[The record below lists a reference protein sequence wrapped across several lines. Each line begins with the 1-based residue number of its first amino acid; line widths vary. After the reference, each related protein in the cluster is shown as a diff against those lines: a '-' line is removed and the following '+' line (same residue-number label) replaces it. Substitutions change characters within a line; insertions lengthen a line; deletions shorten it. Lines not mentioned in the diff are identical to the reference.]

1 MPIIERIV
9 SFCCR
14 HAAWTVL
21 AAVIVTLGAGY
32 FTAAHFAMNTNS
44 AELISAKTG
53 WRKRE
58 IAFDAKFPGESNL
71 IAVVIDGAT
80 PELAGAAASSLS
92 ARIAADKTLFPSVRR
107 PDGGPFFDHNG
118 MLFLPL
124 ADVQNTLQ
132 QLFKS
137 QPFIGPLASDPSL
150 RGVLNSLS
158 TALLGVTSGQA
169 KLSDFDAAMARFE
182 DSFSAAANGQVRFLS
197 WRSLITDAPPQPEE
211 LRRFIEV
218 QPALDFDALE
228 PGLKASD
235 TIRGAARALGLT
247 PENGVR
253 VRLTGDVPLS
263 DEEFATLTDRAWL
276 MGGAMLGGVLLT
288 LWLALRSFKLIIAI
302 LLTLVAGL
310 VVTMA
315 LGLMAVGV
323 FNIISIAFIALFVG
337 LGVDFGIQFSVRYR
351 CERFHQPDLA
361 KALCH
366 TGRSVGM
373 PLALAALATAVGFF
387 SFLPTQYTG
396 VAELGLVAG
405 VGMIAAFATS
415 ITLLPALL
423 ILMRPSVEGQDVGF
437 AALAP
442 LDKYLHDRRKH
453 VLRIAALAGT
463 VALVLTVFL
472 RFDSNPLDL
481 RSPKVE
487 SVSTLFDLMKNPE
500 TSPNTI
506 DVAAPSLAAADALA
520 AKLSGLPLVQQAVTL
535 SSFIPEDQYR
545 KIALIADANG
555 ILDSTLN
562 PFDLKPPPSDADIK
576 ASMTATAGKLRA
588 AAGKNPEKSAG
599 DARRLA
605 DTLDRLAAGGHENR
619 ARAARAF
626 VPGLQTMLRTLSDS
640 LTPQKVTLAAIP
652 ADMREEWVAADG
664 TARVQVF
671 PKDTT
676 TDPKALSDFSD
687 TVLAVAPG
695 ATGAPISIRESGRTI
710 VSAFVEA
717 GILSFIAIV
726 ILLFAVLRRTG
737 DVLRTL
743 APLVLAGLLTLGSCV
758 ALNLK
763 LNFANIIALPLLLGI
778 GVAFNIYFV
787 VAWRAGAKNLLPSAL
802 ARAVIFSALTT
813 ATGFGTLWL
822 SSHPGT
828 ASMGELLMISLAWTL
843 VTTLLVSPALLGPP
857 PPREERAHEKLTL
870 PSSCWSARASIFL
883 ARPCGPAEPRVAAK
897 SERFWARVLILP
909 AR

>member
-1 MPIIERIV
+1 MPLIERIV

-14 HAAWTVL
+14 HAAWTLIL
-21 AAVIVTLGAGY
+21 ALLLTLGAGA
-32 FTAAHFAMNTNS
+32 FTASHFVMNTDS
-44 AELISAKTG
+44 AQLISAKTG

-80 PELAGAAASSLS
+80 PELAEAAADALS
-92 ARIAADKTLFPSVRR
+92 TKIAADKALFPTVRR
-107 PDGGPFFDHNG
+107 PDGGAFFAHNG

-132 QLFKS
+132 QLFKA
-137 QPFIGPLASDPSL
+137 QPFIGAMASDPSL
-150 RGVLNSLS
+150 RGVLDSLS
-158 TALLGVTSGQA
+158 TALLGVSSGQA
-169 KLSDFDAAMARFE
+169 KLSDLDAPMVRFE
-182 DSFSAAANGQVRFLS
+182 DSLEAAANGQVKYLS
-197 WRSLITDAPPQPEE
+197 WRSLITGAPPRPEE
-211 LRRFIEV
+211 LRHFIEV
-218 QPALDFDALE
+218 QPTLDFDALE
-228 PGLKASD
+228 PGEKASNA
-235 TIRGAARALGLT
+235 IRSAARSLNLT

-288 LWLALRSFKLIIAI
+288 LWLALKSFKLIFAI

-315 LGLMAVGV
+315 VGLLAVGV

-387 SFLPTQYTG
+387 SFLPTEYTG

-405 VGMIAAFATS
+405 VGMIAAFVTS

-423 ILMRPSVEGQDVGF
+423 MLMRPSAEAQDVGF
-437 AALAP
+437 ESLAP

-453 VLRIAALAGT
+453 VLRVAALAGT

-506 DVAAPSLAAADALA
+506 DVAAPSLDAANALA
-520 AKLSGLPLVQQAVTL
+520 TKLSALPLVQQAVTL
-535 SSFIPEDQYR
+535 SSFIPEDQDR
-545 KIALIADANG
+545 KIALIADANS

-562 PFDLKPPPSDADIK
+562 PFDMKPPPGDADLK
-576 ASMTATAGKLRA
+576 ASMAATAAKLRA
-588 AAGKNPEKSAG
+588 AAGNDPGKSAG

-605 DTLDRLAAGGHENR
+605 DALTRLANGGPENR
-619 ARAARAF
+619 ARATKAF
-626 VPGLQTMLRTLSDS
+626 VPGLQTMLRQLSDS
-640 LTPQKVTLAAIP
+640 LTPQKVSLATIP
-652 ADMREEWVAADG
+652 ADMRSQWVAADG
-664 TARVQVF
+664 TARVQTF
-671 PKDTT
+671 PKDTSN
-676 TDPKALSDFSD
+676 DPKALSDFSD
-687 TVLAVAPG
+687 AVLAVAPD

-717 GILSFIAIV
+717 GILSFIAII
-726 ILLFAVLRRTG
+726 ILLFLVLRRTG

-843 VTTLLVSPALLGPP
+843 VTTLFVSPALLGPP
-857 PPREERAHEKLTL
+857 PPRAERAHESLT
-870 PSSCWSARASIFL
+870 
-883 ARPCGPAEPRVAAK
+883 
-897 SERFWARVLILP
+897 
-909 AR
+909 